1 MRILVINGSPR
12 EQGNTRKL
20 AEAFARGAE
29 EVGNEILFVNAAKK
43 HIAGCQGCQ
52 YCRSH
57 EGKCVQRDDMQPILK
72 ALDTV
77 DMVVFASPIYWFDIT
92 SLLKAVIDR
101 FYAKGMNGFA
111 FNRVALL
118 LDADSDHV
126 FDAAVSQY
134 RQMCNYLNWK
144 NMGIITA
151 PNLEKLGG
159 IAQSPALKDAYEL
172 GKSLR

>member
-1 MRILVINGSPR
+1 M
-12 EQGNTRKL
+12 
-20 AEAFARGAE
+20 
-29 EVGNEILFVNAAKK
+29 
-43 HIAGCQGCQ
+43 
-52 YCRSH
+52 
-57 EGKCVQRDDMQPILK
+57 
-72 ALDTV
+72 
-77 DMVVFASPIYWFDIT
+77 
-92 SLLKAVIDR
+92 
-101 FYAKGMNGFA
+101 
-111 FNRVALL
+111 ALL

>member
-1 MRILVINGSPR
+1 MRIVVMNGSPR
-12 EQGNTRKL
+12 PNGNTEMMAK
-20 AEAFARGAE
+20 EFIRGAE
-29 EVGNEILFVNAAKK
+29 EAGHETELINLRGKK
-43 HIAGCQGCQ
+43 ITGCLGCQ
-52 YCRSH
+52 YCFSH
-57 EGKCVQRDDMQPILK
+57 DGVCVQKDDMKEIL
-72 ALDTV
+72 ASLDQA
-77 DMVVFASPIYWFDIT
+77 DMMVIASPIYWFDIT
-92 SLLKAVIDR
+92 SQLKAVIDR